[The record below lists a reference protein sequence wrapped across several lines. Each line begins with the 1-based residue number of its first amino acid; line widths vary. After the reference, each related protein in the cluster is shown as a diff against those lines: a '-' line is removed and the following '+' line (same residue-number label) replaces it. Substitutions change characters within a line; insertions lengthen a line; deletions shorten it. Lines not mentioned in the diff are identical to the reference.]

1 VTDVRIVTE
10 PLGGS
15 PLSRLVQAGDAPES
29 WLARVPDSSAGW
41 RAVAAA
47 RAGEEDWSARLAALA
62 PAFQATGTAAERLER
77 VRREG
82 GVVVTTGQQP
92 GLFGG
97 PVYTWSKA
105 VSALALAD
113 EIEERTGVA
122 TAAVFWAATDD
133 ADFDEAASTVVARV
147 GGTEVLRAI
156 QEPPSGTPLS
166 LARLGDLDGEIRRLR
181 DASGS
186 AADPRPLGAIELAYG
201 DATRTHGDAFVQMLR
216 AILTPL
222 GMPVLD
228 ASHPAVREAS
238 APTID
243 AALRSGAAID
253 VALATRAREIEA
265 TGHTPQVERVPGL
278 ALAFVRDG
286 DAKRRLTIAG
296 GAGGAKGTLTP
307 NVLLRPIVER
317 AILPTVAYV
326 AGPGELAY
334 FAQVSAVAAALH
346 VPAPVAV
353 PRWSC
358 TLIEPHIQHL
368 LDQFKIAPTDLA
380 APDALEGNLA
390 RGAMS
395 DATSR
400 ALTELRETIALL
412 PDALGDEAEES
423 GCGPAVIG
431 AVHSLEHRVDRLE
444 RRLLAGIKRRETAL
458 MRDAAT
464 LRAAL
469 YPGGVR
475 QERRLNAIP
484 IFARHG
490 LGLLVE
496 MQDSARPHAASL
508 VEPPSVPRAAGTR

>member
-15 PLSRLVQAGDAPES
+15 PLSRLLQAGDAPQS
-29 WLARVPDSSAGW
+29 WLAPAPASSAEW
-41 RAVAAA
+41 RALAAT
-47 RAGEEDWSARLAALA
+47 RATEGDWSARLAALA
-62 PAFQATGTAAERLER
+62 PAFQATGAAAERLER

-113 EIEERTGVA
+113 AIHEATGVA

-133 ADFDEAASTVVARV
+133 ADFGEASSTVVARV
-147 GGTEVLRAI
+147 GGTEVLRAA
-156 QEPPSGTPLS
+156 QEPPIGTPLS
-166 LARLGDLDGEIRRLR
+166 LAPLGNLDAEIRRLR

-186 AADPRPLGAIELAYG
+186 AADPRPLRAVDLAYRE
-201 DATRTHGDAFVQMLR
+201 ATKTHGDAFVQLLR
-216 AILTPL
+216 ALLEPL

-243 AALRSGAAID
+243 AALRSASAIES
-253 VALATRAREIEA
+253 ALAERAREIA
-265 TGHTPQVERVPGL
+265 AAGHAPQVEGVPGL

-286 DAKRRLTIAG
+286 DIKRRLTVAES
-296 GAGGAKGTLTP
+296 ARRPKGTLTP

-368 LDQFKIAPTDLA
+368 LDQFNIAPTDLA
-380 APDALEGNLA
+380 APNALEGQLA
-390 RGAMS
+390 RRAMS
-395 DATSR
+395 DATAR
-400 ALTELRETIALL
+400 ALAELRETIALL
-412 PDALGDEAEES
+412 PDALGEE
-423 GCGPAVIG
+423 GEGNGLGPAVVG

-444 RRLLAGIKRRETAL
+444 RRLLAGVKRRETAM

-464 LRAAL
+464 VRAAL
-469 YPGGVR
+469 YPNGVR
-475 QERRLNAIP
+475 QERLLNAVP

-490 LGLLVE
+490 LALLAE
-496 MQDSARPHAASL
+496 MREAAHDHARALAD
-508 VEPPSVPRAAGTR
+508 PSMTPRAATAS